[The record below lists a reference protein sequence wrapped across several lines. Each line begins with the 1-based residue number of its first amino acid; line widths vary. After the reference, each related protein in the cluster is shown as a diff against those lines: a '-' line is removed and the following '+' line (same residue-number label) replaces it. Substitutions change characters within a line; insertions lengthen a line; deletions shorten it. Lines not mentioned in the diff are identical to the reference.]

1 MFLLLHIFL
10 QLESYFKP
18 IDTTLAIQLISLV
31 VLATVHGYGA
41 AWLAVRMLFRPRNPV
56 KIFGITI
63 FPQGMIPRHRS
74 RMANAIGKAVGE
86 ELVSQETVLEELFE
100 KEFLQNKIR
109 GVVNSY
115 TEDLLTQN
123 YPSLIEALP
132 KNLQSTVQ
140 DSISTLQTK
149 IGSYVENVV
158 KSEETVESIT
168 GFVERRVDEVLSQT
182 VSEAVTDETYQ
193 KVLGFLETRVRK
205 IVREPALEEKVREFI
220 GKRVDDLANTE
231 TPLEEMFT
239 PDAIKLLKEK
249 ATEQIEPIV
258 HQLAELATEDRTKNQ
273 ISSLIKK
280 EVHTYYENLPFVKKI
295 FVSRE
300 NLLREVDD
308 LVDDSL
314 PKRIEETLQGDFFAE
329 EAAAFVGKTIDSTMK
344 KPLPDLIGSVAE
356 DQLENLKNQISKNLL
371 KVLQG
376 DEMQNSISAYLTD
389 SLEKI
394 RPQKIGAIL
403 RSAHPEAA
411 DRIKE
416 TLSGGMIK
424 ILENEDTTKIINSVL
439 SKQIDSLIHTPIGKL
454 SSHISEEQVRK
465 TGDSLTD
472 TIVEAAK
479 QKLPQAIE
487 DFDIGGVVK
496 DKVNSYP
503 AEKLESLVM
512 GIAKEHLRTIELFGA
527 LFGFIIGVGQA
538 IQFYF
543 FSK

>member
-1 MFLLLHIFL
+1 MVFLFYIFFQIENYL
-10 QLESYFKP
+10 KP
-18 IDTTLAIQLISLV
+18 IDTALAVQLISLII
-31 VLATVHGYGA
+31 LATVHGYGA

-109 GVVNSY
+109 GVVDSY

-132 KNLQSTVQ
+132 KNLQPTVQ

-149 IGSYVENVV
+149 IGSYVDKVIR
-158 KSEETVESIT
+158 SEETVESIT

-182 VSEAVTDETYQ
+182 VSEAVTDETYE
-193 KVLGFLETRVRK
+193 KILDFLETRVRS
-205 IVREPALEEKVREFI
+205 IVREPALEEKIREFI

-239 PDAIKLLKEK
+239 KDAIKLLKDK
-249 ATEQIEPIV
+249 ATEQIEPVV

-329 EAAAFVGKTIDSTMK
+329 EAASFVNKTIDSTLK
-344 KPLPDLIGSVAE
+344 RPLPDLIGTVADE
-356 DQLENLKNQISKNLL
+356 QLDNLKEQISK
-371 KVLQG
+371 KPAQG
-376 DEMQNSISAYLTD
+376 FAGRRYAEFHFCVPHRFPGKDPPAKDRGYL
-389 SLEKI
+389 KI
-394 RPQKIGAIL
+394 RSP
-403 RSAHPEAA
+403 
-411 DRIKE
+411 
-416 TLSGGMIK
+416 
-424 ILENEDTTKIINSVL
+424 
-439 SKQIDSLIHTPIGKL
+439 
-454 SSHISEEQVRK
+454 
-465 TGDSLTD
+465 
-472 TIVEAAK
+472 
-479 QKLPQAIE
+479 
-487 DFDIGGVVK
+487 
-496 DKVNSYP
+496 
-503 AEKLESLVM
+503 
-512 GIAKEHLRTIELFGA
+512 
-527 LFGFIIGVGQA
+527 
-538 IQFYF
+538 
-543 FSK
+543 